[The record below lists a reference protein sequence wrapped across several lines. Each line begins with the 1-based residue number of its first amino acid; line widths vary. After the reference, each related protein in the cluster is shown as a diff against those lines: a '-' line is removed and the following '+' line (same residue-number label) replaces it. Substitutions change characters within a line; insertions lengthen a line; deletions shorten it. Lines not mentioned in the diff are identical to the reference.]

1 MSGYDTGQDNGYD
14 VMSGQKA
21 SNELRVAIAGL
32 GSIGTKIATALDQ
45 GIEGLTL
52 SAVAVRDPAK
62 HQAFLNG
69 LRHQPQILPIDQ
81 LSEAADLVVECAP
94 TSQLRA
100 IVEPAVKR
108 GKSAVVVSVGGL
120 LDNYDLIDLARANA
134 GRILVPTGALIGLD
148 AVNAAAVGTIH
159 SVKMVTRKP
168 VDGLKGAPFIVE
180 NKIDIDNLRE
190 PLKLFEGSARDAAK
204 GFPANVNVAVAL
216 SLAGI
221 GPDRTQMQV
230 WADPTVTRNVHRI
243 EVEADSARFSM
254 GIENIPSENPK
265 TGMITAL
272 SVIAL
277 LKKQRATLCVGT

>member
-1 MSGYDTGQDNGYD
+1 MMTD
-14 VMSGQKA
+14 QKA
-21 SNELRVAIAGL
+21 QNELRVAIAGL
-32 GSIGTKIATALDQ
+32 GSIGSKIATALDQ

-52 SAVAVRDPAK
+52 SAVAVRDPVK
-62 HQAFLNG
+62 HQSFLSS
-69 LRHQPQILPIDQ
+69 LRHPPKVLPIDQ
-81 LSEAADLVVECAP
+81 LGDAADIVVECAP
-94 TSQLRA
+94 SSQLRA

-108 GKSAVVVSVGGL
+108 GRSAVVVSVGGL
-120 LDNYDLIDLARANA
+120 LDNYDLIDLARASG

-168 VDGLKGAPFIVE
+168 IDGLKGAPFIVQ
-180 NKIDIDNLRE
+180 NNIDIDNLRE

-230 WADPTVTRNVHRI
+230 WADPTVARNVHRI

-277 LKKQRATLCVGT
+277 LRKQRATLCVGT

>member
-1 MSGYDTGQDNGYD
+1 MMTD
-14 VMSGQKA
+14 QKA
-21 SNELRVAIAGL
+21 QNELRVAIAGL
-32 GSIGTKIATALDQ
+32 GSIGSKIATALDQ

-52 SAVAVRDPAK
+52 SAVAVRDPVK
-62 HQAFLNG
+62 HQSFLSS
-69 LRHQPQILPIDQ
+69 LRHPPKVLPIDQ
-81 LSEAADLVVECAP
+81 LGDAADIVVECAP
-94 TSQLRA
+94 SSQLRA

-108 GKSAVVVSVGGL
+108 GRSAVVVSVGGL
-120 LDNYDLIDLARANA
+120 LDNYDLIDLARASG

-168 VDGLKGAPFIVE
+168 IDGLKGAPFIVQ
-180 NKIDIDNLRE
+180 NAIDIDNLRE

-230 WADPTVTRNVHRI
+230 WADPTVARNVHRI

-277 LKKQRATLCVGT
+277 LRKQRATLCVGT

>member
-1 MSGYDTGQDNGYD
+1 MTE
-14 VMSGQKA
+14 QKA

-32 GSIGTKIATALDQ
+32 GSIGSKIATALDQ

-62 HQAFLNG
+62 HQSFLSS
-69 LRHQPQILPIDQ
+69 LRRPPKVLPIDQ
-81 LSEAADLVVECAP
+81 LGDAADIVVECAP
-94 TSQLRA
+94 SSQLRA

-108 GKSAVVVSVGGL
+108 GRSAVVVSVGGL
-120 LDNYDLIDLARANA
+120 LDNFDLVDLARANG

-168 VDGLKGAPFIVE
+168 IDGLKGAPFIVQ
-180 NKIDIDNLRE
+180 NNIDIDNLRE

-243 EVEADSARFSM
+243 EVEADSARSRWASRTSRPK
-254 GIENIPSENPK
+254 IPRP
-265 TGMITAL
+265 G
-272 SVIAL
+272 
-277 LKKQRATLCVGT
+277 

>member
-1 MSGYDTGQDNGYD
+1 MT
-14 VMSGQKA
+14 GQKA

-32 GSIGTKIATALDQ
+32 GSIGSKIATALDQ
-45 GIEGLTL
+45 GIEGLVL
-52 SAVAVRDPAK
+52 SAVAVRDSAK

-69 LRHQPQILPIDQ
+69 LRRPPQILPIDQ
-81 LSEAADLVVECAP
+81 LGDAADIVVECAP
-94 TSQLRA
+94 SSQLRA

-108 GKSAVVVSVGGL
+108 GRSAVVVSVGGL
-120 LDNYDLIDLARANA
+120 LDNFDLVDLARTNG

-148 AVNAAAVGTIH
+148 AVNAAAEGAIH

-168 VDGLKGAPFIVE
+168 IDGLKGAPFIVQ
-180 NKIDIDNLRE
+180 NNIDIDNLRE

-277 LKKQRATLCVGT
+277 LRKQRAALCVGT

>member
-1 MSGYDTGQDNGYD
+1 MTD
-14 VMSGQKA
+14 QKV

-32 GSIGTKIATALDQ
+32 GSIGTKVAAALDQ
-45 GIEGLTL
+45 GIEGLAL

-62 HQAFLNG
+62 HHAFLNA

-81 LSEAADLVVECAP
+81 LGEAADIVVECAP
-94 TSQLRA
+94 SSQLRA

-120 LDNYDLIDLARANA
+120 LDNFDLVDLARANG

-168 VDGLKGAPFIVE
+168 IDGLKGAPFIVE
-180 NKIDIDNLRE
+180 NNIDIDNLRE
-190 PLKLFEGSARDAAK
+190 PLKLFEGSAREAAK

-221 GPDRTQMQV
+221 GPDRTLIQV

-265 TGMITAL
+265 TGLITAM

-277 LKKQRATLCVGT
+277 LRKQRATLCVGT

>member
-1 MSGYDTGQDNGYD
+1 MTE
-14 VMSGQKA
+14 QKA

-32 GSIGTKIATALDQ
+32 GSIGSKIATALDQ

-52 SAVAVRDPAK
+52 SAVAVRDPVK
-62 HQAFLNG
+62 HQSFLSS
-69 LRHQPQILPIDQ
+69 LRQPPKVLPIDQ
-81 LSEAADLVVECAP
+81 LGDAADIVVECAP
-94 TSQLRA
+94 SSQLRA

-108 GKSAVVVSVGGL
+108 GRSAVVVSVGGL
-120 LDNYDLIDLARANA
+120 LDNYDLIDLARASG

-168 VDGLKGAPFIVE
+168 IDGLKGAPFIVQ
-180 NKIDIDNLRE
+180 NAIDIDNLRE

-277 LKKQRATLCVGT
+277 LRKQRATLCVGT

>member
-1 MSGYDTGQDNGYD
+1 MTDRNT
-14 VMSGQKA
+14 A
-21 SNELRVAIAGL
+21 SPSDLRVAIAGL
-32 GSIGTKIATALDQ
+32 GSIGSKIATALDR

-52 SAVAVRDPAK
+52 SAVALRDPAK
-62 HQAFLNG
+62 HHAFLSG
-69 LRHQPQILPIDQ
+69 LRSPPQIMPIDQ
-81 LSEAADLVVECAP
+81 LGEVADIVVECAP
-94 TSQLRA
+94 SSQLRA
-100 IVEPAVKR
+100 IVEPALTR
-108 GKSAVVVSVGGL
+108 GRAAVVVSVGGL
-120 LDNYDLIDLARANA
+120 LEHFDLVDLARANG

-148 AVNAAAVGTIH
+148 AVNAAALGTIH

-168 VDGLKGAPFIVE
+168 IDGLKGAPFIVQ
-180 NKIDIDNLRE
+180 NNIDIDKLRE
-190 PLKLFEGSARDAAK
+190 PLKLFEGSAREAAK

-221 GPDRTQMQV
+221 GPDRTQIQV

-265 TGMITAL
+265 TGIITAL
-272 SVIAL
+272 SVIAQ